1 MLLRLQPYDLVIR
14 YQPGKSI
21 EIADAL
27 SRLSPEEKEAIP
39 GMNVQVHDI
48 YPQFSNS
55 ILQRIKEQTASD
67 PELNALKE
75 VIHSGWPSTIQQ
87 VPVPLKPYW
96 SFRDELA
103 VEDGIAMKSHRII
116 IPAILQKDILTK
128 LHAAHQGTEKT
139 KLRART
145 SVYWRGL
152 NKDIDEITKTCSTCQ
167 ELHPSQQR
175 EPLIPTE
182 VPPRAWHTI
191 GTDLFTLEGSEYLV
205 LADYYSKYPF
215 VRQIPRGQS
224 NSHRVVKMLRQIFS
238 EQGIPKVLRSDNGP
252 HYSGQAF
259 QDFARELGFQHVTS
273 SPHYPRSNGFIESQ
287 VKSVK
292 AALLKAKTT
301 HRDPDMALLCLR
313 TTPIDHKL
321 PSPAELLLGRVIQ
334 DNLPR
339 KITRDASSEV
349 VTPRLEER
357 QELQKFYHDRS
368 ARQLPELTPGQR
380 VTIQDQTTLKW
391 KPAEVREKLAGVP
404 RSYAVTTPN
413 GRELRRTRTHIRPA
427 PQNNIEVEPDT
438 VEQTVV
444 QGTTNPTV
452 AISAPAENQATAL
465 PGSYVTRSGRIS
477 KPPERLDM

>member
-21 EIADAL
+21 EITHAL
-27 SRLSPEEKEAIP
+27 SRLSPQENEAIP

-48 YPQFSNS
+48 HPQFSNS
-55 ILQRIKEQTASD
+55 ILQRITEQTASD
-67 PELNALKE
+67 PELTALKE
-75 VIHSGWPSTIQQ
+75 MIHSGWPLTIQQ

-96 SFRDELA
+96 PFRDELA
-103 VEDGIAMKSHRII
+103 VDDGIAMKSHRII
-116 IPAILQKDILTK
+116 IPTILQREILTK

-139 KLRART
+139 KLRARS

-152 NKDIDEITKTCSTCQ
+152 NKDIDEMTKTCSTCQ

-205 LADYYSKYPF
+205 VTDYYLKYPF

-224 NSHRVVKMLRQIFS
+224 NSHTVVKMLRQTFS
-238 EQGIPKVLRSDNGP
+238 KQGIPKVVRSDNGP

-259 QDFARELGFQHVTS
+259 QEFARELGFQHVTS
-273 SPHYPRSNGFIESQ
+273 SPHYPRSNGFIESR

-313 TTPIDHKL
+313 TTPTDHKL
-321 PSPAELLLGRVIQ
+321 PSPAELLLGRAIQ

-339 KITRDASSEV
+339 KIPRDALRWLPIV
-349 VTPRLEER
+349 L
-357 QELQKFYHDRS
+357 RS
-368 ARQLPELTPGQR
+368 H
-380 VTIQDQTTLKW
+380 
-391 KPAEVREKLAGVP
+391 VR
-404 RSYAVTTPN
+404 
-413 GRELRRTRTHIRPA
+413 
-427 PQNNIEVEPDT
+427 
-438 VEQTVV
+438 
-444 QGTTNPTV
+444 
-452 AISAPAENQATAL
+452 
-465 PGSYVTRSGRIS
+465 
-477 KPPERLDM
+477 

>member
-1 MLLRLQPYDLVIR
+1 
-14 YQPGKSI
+14 
-21 EIADAL
+21 
-27 SRLSPEEKEAIP
+27 
-39 GMNVQVHDI
+39 MNVQVHDI

-55 ILQRIKEQTASD
+55 TLQRIKEQTASD

-116 IPAILQKDILTK
+116 IHAILQKDILTK
-128 LHAAHQGTEKT
+128 LHAAHQGTEKP

-205 LADYYSKYPF
+205 VADYYSKYPF
-215 VRQIPRGQS
+215 VRQIQRGQS
-224 NSHRVVKMLRQIFS
+224 NSHTVVKMLRQIFS

-259 QDFARELGFQHVTS
+259 QDFTRELGFQHVTS

-287 VKSVK
+287 V
-292 AALLKAKTT
+292 LKNHTHWSQTT
-301 HRDPDMALLCLR
+301 ITCW
-313 TTPIDHKL
+313 TT
-321 PSPAELLLGRVIQ
+321 SR
-334 DNLPR
+334 
-339 KITRDASSEV
+339 SS
-349 VTPRLEER
+349 
-357 QELQKFYHDRS
+357 D
-368 ARQLPELTPGQR
+368 PGQPSEENYQR
-380 VTIQDQTTLKW
+380 CLKW
-391 KPAEVREKLAGVP
+391 SSHPQTRGEAG
-404 RSYAVTTPN
+404 
-413 GRELRRTRTHIRPA
+413 A
-427 PQNNIEVEPDT
+427 PKVLPWQVCKAT
-438 VEQTVV
+438 SW
-444 QGTTNPTV
+444 TNTG
-452 AISAPAENQATAL
+452 SKSNH
-465 PGSYVTRSGRIS
+465 PGSNDIEMETSWSERKACRS
-477 KPPERLDM
+477 PPIIRCDNPKWKRAETH